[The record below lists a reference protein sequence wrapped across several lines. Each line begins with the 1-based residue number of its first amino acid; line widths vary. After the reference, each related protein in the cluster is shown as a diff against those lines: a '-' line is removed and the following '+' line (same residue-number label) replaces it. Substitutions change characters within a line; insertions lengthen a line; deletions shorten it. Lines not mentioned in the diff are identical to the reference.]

1 MYRQFLGWVLLGCF
15 FLPSAV
21 KADITIAA
29 VGGMEGP
36 FSKMGEEFK
45 QGTRGAVERL
55 NEQGG
60 LLGQKVKFI
69 VRDDNCN
76 ADQAKKVATELVALK
91 VSMVM
96 GHLCS
101 DTSIAAS
108 DIYEKNGI
116 IEISPA
122 STNPK
127 LTERGLKYIFRTTGR
142 DDMQGFVIA
151 EHILRNYKTKS
162 IGIIVDDNG
171 YSKGVA
177 EIAKKFLNKG
187 GMHEVFFKTAP
198 AEPFDFSAILTEVEK
213 QKVELLLYPAL
224 PGPMFGLAAQMKKK
238 GMKIRVVG
246 ADAFSGIKFT
256 KENRRDFDG
265 MQFSFPPDPK
275 DDRRNRPIVKKYK
288 AQGYKPE
295 AFTFYSYAAV
305 QAWAQAVH
313 KAGSLNA
320 ADVSNALR
328 SEKFDTVLG
337 QISFDEKGDITN
349 PGFVMY
355 FFNKG
360 KRYYL
365 E

>member
-1 MYRQFLGWVLLGCF
+1 MAWVS
-15 FLPSAV
+15 LPSFAL
-21 KADITIAA
+21 ADITIAA

-36 FSKMGEEFK
+36 FAKMGEEFK
-45 QGTRGAVERL
+45 QGTRGAVEL
-55 NEQGG
+55 INEQGG
-60 LLGQKVKFI
+60 LLGQKVRFI
-69 VRDDNCN
+69 VRDDNCD
-76 ADQAKKVATELVALK
+76 ADEARKIAAELVALK
-91 VSMVM
+91 VAMIM

-108 DIYEKNGI
+108 EIYEKSGI

-127 LTERGLKYIFRTTGR
+127 YTERGYKYVFRTTGR

-151 EHILRNYKTKS
+151 EHIMRSFKTKKFA
-162 IGIIVDDNG
+162 IVVDDNG

-187 GMHEVFFKTAP
+187 GMKEAFFKVAP
-198 AEPFDFSAILTEVEK
+198 AEPFDFSDILEAVK
-213 QKVELLLYPAL
+213 KHKVELLLYPAL
-224 PGPMFGLAAQMKKK
+224 PGPMLGLASQLKET
-238 GMKIRVVG
+238 GTKIRIVG
-246 ADAFSGIKFT
+246 GDAFSGIEFT
-256 KENRRDFDG
+256 KENRRHFDG

-275 DDRRNRPIVKKYK
+275 DDRRNKAIVKKYK
-288 AQGYKPE
+288 AEGYKPE
-295 AFTFYSYAAV
+295 AYTFYSYAAV
-305 QAWAQAVH
+305 QTWAQAVR
-313 KAGSLNA
+313 KAGSLKA
-320 ADVSNALR
+320 ADVAKVLR
-328 SEKFDTVLG
+328 SENFDTVLG
-337 QISFDEKGDITN
+337 NISFDEKGDITN